1 MFPLVLYNHNLKGQV
16 SILIVSIMPLFYQN
30 ITGVVLN
37 LITFVIILL
46 PLPWM
51 GGVEP
56 HQESK
61 ID

>member
-1 MFPLVLYNHNLKGQV
+1 
-16 SILIVSIMPLFYQN
+16 MPLFYQN
-30 ITGVVLN
+30 VTGVVLN

-51 GGVEP
+51 GGVKP
-56 HQESK
+56 HQELK

>member
-1 MFPLVLYNHNLKGQV
+1 MFPLGLYNHNFKGQV

-51 GGVEP
+51 GR
-56 HQESK
+56 
-61 ID
+61 

>member
-1 MFPLVLYNHNLKGQV
+1 M
-16 SILIVSIMPLFYQN
+16 SLFYQN
-30 ITGVVLN
+30 ITGVALN

-51 GGVEP
+51 GEVEP
-56 HQESK
+56 HQELK